1 MAVLNQP
8 PDSQFAYVVLV
19 AKRARQLMA
28 GGRPMIDNPKNLKFT
43 RVAEEEVQRG
53 LLEYQVPDSNDGTEE
68 KSRKGN

>member
-28 GGRPMIDNPKNLKFT
+28 GGRPLIDNPKNLKYT
-43 RVAEEEVQRG
+43 RVAEEEVQKG
-53 LLEYQVPDSNDGTEE
+53 LLEYQMPDSAGGAEE
-68 KSRKGN
+68 KPRKGD

>member
-28 GGRPMIDNPKNLKFT
+28 GGRPLIDNPKNLKYT
-43 RVAEEEVQRG
+43 RVAEEEVQKG
-53 LLEYQVPDSNDGTEE
+53 LLEYQMPDSAVGTEE
-68 KSRKGN
+68 KPRKGD

>member
-28 GGRPMIDNPKNLKFT
+28 GGRPLIDNPKNLKYT
-43 RVAEEEVQRG
+43 RVAEEEVQKG
-53 LLEYQVPDSNDGTEE
+53 LLEYQMPDSADGAEE
-68 KSRKGN
+68 KPRKGD